1 MMSIK
6 SIAVFSRP
14 GVLTPQISE
23 RWAIEGLTLI
33 ECQDI
38 SDVHRI
44 PLAERVGAMLD
55 VTLGVDQLFDLSEA
69 LERLGMAFVFVASET
84 EAWPGYR
91 LRGEFYRIREIE
103 EALLLQNDDGRRH

>member
-1 MMSIK
+1 MSIK

-14 GVLTPQISE
+14 GVLTPHISA

-38 SDVHRI
+38 SDLHRI

-55 VTLGVDQLFDLSEA
+55 VTFGVDQLFDLSEA
-69 LERLGMAFVFVASET
+69 LERLEVAFVFIAAET

-91 LRGEFYRIREIE
+91 LRGGSARIQEIE
-103 EALLLQNDDGRRH
+103 EALLFQNDDGRSH

>member
-1 MMSIK
+1 MSIK
-6 SIAVFSRP
+6 SIAVFSCP
-14 GVLTPQISE
+14 GVLTPQISA

-33 ECQDI
+33 ECRDI

-44 PLAERVGAMLD
+44 PREERIGALLD

-69 LERLGMAFVFVASET
+69 LERLEVAFVFIAAET

-91 LRGEFYRIREIE
+91 LRGGSARIQEIE
-103 EALLLQNDDGRRH
+103 EALLFQNDDGRRH